1 MTVTLVRPAP
11 VRLPGFGPGALVR
24 VRPAP
29 ALDPPYDDEP
39 DRPPT
44 DPYEGGPATP
54 GPDAPPPPTA
64 REPSEAHRVVRRYL
78 DACLEVLGGFRPL
91 AHLRP
96 LTEAGRFEEVAAQ
109 LARLGRLGGSAV
121 TRPGSG
127 LVRVGAD
134 RPRLRHLRVCEIRNG
149 VVEAAAVLG
158 RGEQVR
164 ALTLR
169 LEQRAGAWLCTHLE
183 VL

>member
-1 MTVTLVRPAP
+1 MTVTLVRPAKA
-11 VRLPGFGPGALVR
+11 PGFTTAPVVR

-29 ALDPPYDDEP
+29 ILDPPYDDEP
-39 DRPPT
+39 DRPRGTRPFGSGHPT
-44 DPYEGGPATP
+44 VEPPA
-54 GPDAPPPPTA
+54 APPDRGRA
-64 REPSEAHRVVRRYL
+64 EAHRMVRRYL
-78 DACLEVLGGFRPL
+78 DLCLEVLGGY
-91 AHLRP
+91 RP
-96 LTEAGRFEEVAAQ
+96 LTHLRALTEPARFDEVAAQ
-109 LARLGRLGGSAV
+109 LGRLGRSPL

-127 LVRVGAD
+127 LVRMGAD
-134 RPRLRHLRVCEIRNG
+134 RPRLRHLRVCEIRDG

-169 LEQRAGAWLCTHLE
+169 LEQKAGAWLCTHLE